1 MIHTT
6 ETINKR
12 SINVYAFNN
21 ARWFLGSEI
30 GLLFGY
36 KRPGNAI
43 KAHVIDDHKM
53 TIGEYHELICND
65 EKDKITHP
73 DTYSRMLLINE
84 EGLKTLI
91 IKSRLPG
98 SIRLAKQ
105 LNISITNEKILYK
118 EQETLNCIKK
128 AFKNLNMLFQYHIG
142 IFKID
147 LYFIDYNLAIEC
159 DELGHTD
166 RDLIKE
172 LNRQAYIEKEL
183 KCKFIRY
190 NPDVKDFDIFDVIN
204 TIFIHIQNCKL
215 I

>member
-1 MIHTT
+1 M
-6 ETINKR
+6 
-12 SINVYAFNN
+12 V
-21 ARWFLGSEI
+21 
-30 GLLFGY
+30 
-36 KRPGNAI
+36 
-43 KAHVIDDHKM
+43 
-53 TIGEYHELICND
+53 
-65 EKDKITHP
+65 
-73 DTYSRMLLINE
+73 LINE

-98 SIRLAKQ
+98 SISLAKQ

-128 AFKNLNMLFQYHIG
+128 AFKNLNMLFQFNIG
-142 IFKID
+142 TFKID

-172 LNRQAYIEKEL
+172 LNRQLYIEKAL

-190 NPDVKDFDIFDVIN
+190 NPDVKGFDIFDVIN
-204 TIFIHIQNCKL
+204 TIFTHMQNYQ
-215 I
+215 II